1 MKGEVKMNLFK
12 NKALVLFGTLF
23 LFGMETIFRNRKKSV
38 GFRGLTLASGSLGL
52 ADILAHH
59 SLAVRPWA
67 KFLTSLSVISSAI
80 K

>member
-1 MKGEVKMNLFK
+1 MKGDVKMNLFK
-12 NKALVLFGTLF
+12 NKASVLFGTLT
-23 LFGMETIFRNRKKSV
+23 FGMETIFRNRKKSV
-38 GFRGLTLASGSLGL
+38 GFRGLTVASGSLGL
-52 ADILAHH
+52 ANILAQH